1 MKMNPNSGCKTR
13 RPLLCKCLGKLAL
26 LELKIQK
33 EVYLQGFFFGG
44 LNVFFVFYS
53 FRPNNLNV

>member
-1 MKMNPNSGCKTR
+1 MINKNEFELWESKS
-13 RPLLCKCLGKLAL
+13 LGKLAHI
-26 LELKIQK
+26 EFKIQK
-33 EVYLQGFFFGG
+33 KVYLKGFFFCG